1 MSQGYKKFLFLWSA
15 SLISSTG
22 SGMTAF
28 ALGIFIYQKTG
39 LSTMTG
45 LMILAG
51 FLPNLL
57 LSPLAGIMAD
67 RYDRRLL
74 MMIGD
79 GFSIVGLVCILI
91 SLNFL
96 KASLLIGAIM
106 LGTAISSAFS
116 SLVEPSFR
124 STISDLLKEEEYTK
138 ASGMVQ
144 LIPAARYLLSPV
156 LAGIVLSLSGIFVV
170 ILFDILTIL
179 VTLPITYMV
188 RKEMRGVHNG
198 VPSKLRADL
207 VLGYHLI
214 HDKKGLWLL
223 VLLGILVSFCLGT
236 VQTLMIPML
245 LAFGNASFVG
255 FVTTISACGMLVG
268 GLFWS
273 RVSLKKDLTRVLERA
288 LLAMGIFMMLFALG
302 ENEISVC
309 FFGFCLFLTLPFA
322 NTAMDY
328 LVRITVPSEH
338 QGKVWGLIG
347 LISQG
352 GYIVSYAFMGIFVD
366 YFIMPFLQ
374 RESSFQY
381 VLFFLIGK
389 GEERAPALAIFLS
402 GFFLILIALFL
413 PQKDEIRALEEKDV
427 LDII

>member
-91 SLNFL
+91 ALNFL

-268 GLFWS
+268 GLFLS
-273 RVSLKKDLTRVLERA
+273 RVSLKKALTRVLERA
-288 LLAMGIFMMLFALG
+288 LLAMGIFMMFFALG

-352 GYIVSYAFMGIFVD
+352 GYVVSYTFMGIFVD